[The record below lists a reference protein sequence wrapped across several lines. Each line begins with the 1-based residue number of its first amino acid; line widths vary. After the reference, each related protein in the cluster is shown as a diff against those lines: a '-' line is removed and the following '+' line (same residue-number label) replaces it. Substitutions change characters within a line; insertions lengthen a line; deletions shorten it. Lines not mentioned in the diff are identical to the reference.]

1 MGIDIKISAADYEL
15 LSAHLFRDDHDEHA
29 AALLAA
35 PHARHDGG
43 LTLLV
48 RELVPVG
55 DADFP
60 PGEHGYRQTAPLF
73 IAQNAGRAGELS
85 LAYLAVHNHP
95 GASDRIGFSHD
106 DLAAHERLFPHLLD
120 LTAGAPVGGLVL
132 GSRSAAGEIWMPR
145 AEPVELDSLRVIGP
159 RLEHQTAEPRASQA
173 VTAARFDRQARLFGA
188 AGQSVLG
195 RMRVGV
201 IGVGGGG
208 SMIVEQL
215 AHLGV
220 GEIVAVDHDIV
231 KPHNLSRIVGA
242 TPQDARDSVKKVE
255 VARRLSERID
265 PGVGYTAID
274 GDVADLAVASRLVD
288 LDFLFLATDTTTSRL
303 VFNAIV
309 HRFLV
314 PGIQIGA
321 KVELRPGSSEIEEVY
336 VAVRPVLPDK
346 GCLHCAGL
354 IDPITLQHEGATA
367 EERAAQNYLGIAEVI
382 DPSVVTLNGI
392 AASNAVNTMLFVA
405 VGLADPA
412 LLDHRLIFPR
422 DGSIMTVGARRDDDC
437 PWCARSPHSAYA
449 AGDPVDALP
458 CRRTPVPAPP
468 TSWWRRLAR
477 GVRERMEPGRW

>member
-1 MGIDIKISAADYEL
+1 MRIDLKISAIDYER
-15 LSAHLFRDDHDEHA
+15 LSAHLFRGDHDEHG

-35 PHARHDGG
+35 PHLRPDGG

-60 PGEHGYRQTAPLF
+60 PGEHGYRQTPPLF
-73 IAQNAGRAGELS
+73 IAQHAGRAGELG
-85 LAYLAVHNHP
+85 LAYLSVHNHP

-106 DLAAHERLFPHLLD
+106 DLAAHKRLFPHLLD
-120 LTAGAPVGGLVL
+120 LTAGTPVGGLVL

-145 AEPVELDSLRVIGP
+145 AEPTELDSLCVIGP
-159 RLEHQTAEPRASQA
+159 HLAHQTAEPRQHQ
-173 VTAARFDRQARLFGA
+173 TATAPRFDRQARLFGDV
-188 AGQSVLG
+188 GQNILA

-220 GEIVAVDHDIV
+220 GEIVGVDHDIV
-231 KPHNLSRIVGA
+231 KPHNLSRIVGV
-242 TPQDARDSVKKVE
+242 TPRDARSRVKKVE
-255 VARRLSERID
+255 VARRLCERID
-265 PGVGYTAID
+265 PDIRFTAID
-274 GDVADLAVASRLVD
+274 GDIADLDVASRLVD
-288 LDFLFLATDTTTSRL
+288 LDFLFLATDTITSRL

-321 KVELRPGSSEIEEVY
+321 KVELRSGSTEIEEVY

-346 GCLHCAGL
+346 GCLQCAGL
-354 IDPITLQHEGATA
+354 IDPIRLQQEAATA
-367 EERAAQNYLGIAEVI
+367 EERAAQNYLGTAEVI

-392 AASNAVNTMLFVA
+392 AAANAVNTMLFVA
-405 VGLADPA
+405 VGLADPG
-412 LLDHRLIFPR
+412 LLEHRLFFPR
-422 DGSIMTVGARRDDDC
+422 DGSIMTVSARRDDEC
-437 PWCARSPHSAYA
+437 PWCARAPHSAYA
-449 AGDPVDALP
+449 AGDPLDALP
-458 CRRTPVPAPP
+458 CRRNLAAAPP
-468 TSWWRRLAR
+468 TPWWGRLRRAF
-477 GVRERMEPGRW
+477 RERR

>member
-1 MGIDIKISAADYEL
+1 MGIDLKISAADYER
-15 LSAHLFRDDHDEHA
+15 LSGHLFRGDHDEHA

-35 PHARHDGG
+35 PHARPDGG

-48 RELVPVG
+48 RELMPVG

-60 PGEHGYRQTAPLF
+60 PGDHGYRQTAPLF
-73 IAQNAGRAGELS
+73 IARHAGRAGELG
-85 LAYLAVHNHP
+85 LAYLSVHNHP
-95 GASDRIGFSHD
+95 GASNQVDFSHD
-106 DLAAHERLFPHLLD
+106 DLAAHKRLFPHLLD
-120 LTAGAPVGGLVL
+120 LTAGTPVGGLVL

-145 AEPVELDSLRVIGP
+145 GKPAELDSLRVIGSE
-159 RLEHQTAEPRASQA
+159 LEHQTAEPRAHQA
-173 VTAARFDRQARLFGA
+173 APMARFDRQARLFGA
-188 AGQSVLG
+188 AGQSILG
-195 RMRVGV
+195 SMRVGV
-201 IGVGGGG
+201 VGVGGGG

-220 GEIVAVDHDIV
+220 GEIVGVDHDVV

-242 TPQDARDSVKKVE
+242 TPRDARRHVKKVE

-265 PGVGYTAID
+265 PDIRFTAID

-288 LDFLFLATDTTTSRL
+288 LDFLFLATDTIASRL

-321 KVELRPGSSEIEEVY
+321 KVELRPGSTEIEEVY

-354 IDPITLQHEGATA
+354 IDPIRLQQEAATA
-367 EERAAQNYLGIAEVI
+367 EERAAQNYLGTAEVI

-392 AASNAVNTMLFVA
+392 AASNAVNTMLFAA

-412 LLDHRLIFPR
+412 LLDHRLFFPR
-422 DGSIMTVGARRDDDC
+422 DGSIMTVGARRDSEC
-437 PWCARSPHSAYA
+437 PWCARVPHSAYA

-458 CRRTPVPAPP
+458 CRRTPAPAPP
-468 TSWWRRLAR
+468 TTWWGRLRRAL
-477 GVRERMEPGRW
+477 RERS

>member
-1 MGIDIKISAADYEL
+1 MTGIDVKISAADYER
-15 LSAHLFRDDHDEHA
+15 LSAHLFRGDRDEHA

-35 PHARHDGG
+35 PHARPDGG
-43 LTLLV
+43 LSLLV
-48 RELVPVG
+48 RELVLVG

-60 PGEHGYRQTAPLF
+60 PGEHGYRQTAALF
-73 IAQNAGRAGELS
+73 IAQHAGRAGELG

-106 DLAAHERLFPHLLD
+106 DLVAHRRLFPHLLD
-120 LTAGAPVGGLVL
+120 LTAGTPVGGLVL
-132 GSRSAAGEIWMPR
+132 GSSSAAGEIWRPR
-145 AEPVELDSLRVIGP
+145 AEPAELDSLRVIGSQ
-159 RLEHQTAEPRASQA
+159 LEHQTAEPRADRAAS
-173 VTAARFDRQARLFGA
+173 AARFDRQARLFGG
-188 AGQSVLG
+188 AGQSILA
-195 RMRVGV
+195 RTRVGV

-220 GEIVAVDHDIV
+220 GEIVGVDPDVVEH
-231 KPHNLSRIVGA
+231 HNLSRIVGA
-242 TPQDARDSVKKVE
+242 TPRDASRRVKKVK
-255 VARRLSERID
+255 VARRLAGRID
-265 PGVGYTAID
+265 PDVSFTAID

-288 LDFLFLATDTTTSRL
+288 LDFLFLATDTITSRL

-321 KVELRPGSSEIEEVY
+321 KVEPRPGSTVIEEIY

-354 IDPITLQHEGATA
+354 IDPIRLQQEAATA
-367 EERAAQNYLGIAEVI
+367 EERAAQNYLGTTEVI

-392 AASNAVNTMLFVA
+392 AASNAVNTMLFAA

-412 LLDHRLIFPR
+412 LFDHRLFFSR
-422 DGSIMTVGARRDDDC
+422 DGSIMSVSARPDDEC
-437 PWCARSPHSAYA
+437 PWCARAPHSAYA
-449 AGDPVDALP
+449 AGDPLDALP
-458 CRRTPVPAPP
+458 CRRTPAAGPLTPL
-468 TSWWRRLAR
+468 WAR
-477 GVRERMEPGRW
+477 VRGALRERR